1 MEVLII
7 MKKIAIVFVLL
18 ILTNTASAA
27 QDGIGLG
34 VILGEPTGVTF
45 KTWIDGKTAIDAA
58 AAWSF
63 SGNNAFQLHADY
75 LIHPFDMP
83 KPREVSGK
91 VSFYYG
97 FGGRI
102 KLQES
107 ASGKS
112 QEETADLL
120 GIRFPVGFS
129 HVLAKAPVEFFA
141 EIVPVLNIVP
151 DTDVDL
157 DGAIGARYYFK

>member
-1 MEVLII
+1 
-7 MKKIAIVFVLL
+7 MKKIATVLFL
-18 ILTNTASAA
+18 LLLTGTASAA
-27 QDGIGLG
+27 QDGFGLG
-34 VILGEPTGVTF
+34 VILGEPTGVSF

-83 KPREVSGK
+83 KPPEVTGK

-97 FGGRI
+97 FGVRL

-107 ASGKS
+107 ESGKS
-112 QEETADLL
+112 RDETADLL

-129 HVLAKAPVEFFA
+129 HVLAKAPV
-141 EIVPVLNIVP
+141 LNLVP